1 MSRTDATITDWRR
14 DPWDEPGEI
23 EPEDL
28 EPLPPD
34 RKGGRRLGL
43 AFLAI
48 VVVLFLLAGLAGRW
62 AIQQVSPPG
71 EPGDPVNFT
80 VNEGDTLETVAT
92 RLQDEGIITNARVFL
107 WYVQWK
113 GGLELQPGYFALRPM
128 DDLGNIVRAL
138 RTSPEQTFTN
148 VTFPEGYAVAR
159 MGARLETTV
168 PRLTAANFIAAATTG
183 QIRSELAPEVTN
195 LEGLLFPDSYQ
206 VGGSET
212 EAEVV
217 ARLAQQMTRVANSV
231 GIQKAP
237 ALTGRTPYEILI
249 VASMIEKEAKV
260 DEDRALIAR
269 VIYNRMFVNTPL
281 QIDATLYYQQDSET
295 PFSTLQA
302 LDSPVQHLPPPRP
315 AAHAHHQPGEEV
327 DRGGPQSGA
336 QPGPGELPGRRGL
349 HLALLRAGR
358 RGRAPRVRHHLRG
371 PSEERRRGA
380 GGRSAGVIDGR
391 TRVAGIIGS
400 PVEHSLSPVMHNAAF
415 AACGLDWVYVAFEV
429 AAGAAA
435 AALSAVRTLGL
446 AGLSVTMPHK
456 TVVAGLVDER
466 SPAVEALAAA
476 NTVVVRSDG
485 TLVGETTDGD
495 GFLDALRLDHGIEPA
510 GLSVVVFGAGGAAR
524 SVVLALAGA
533 GCREVVV
540 VNRTAETAQAAAA
553 LAGGRGRVGGP
564 ADVRRADLVV
574 QATPRG
580 HGRAGRPGVRSRP
593 AARWP
598 DRRRP
603 RLPPATDRAAGGGRR
618 ARLRHG
624 GRARDARPPGRSP
637 AHPVDRH

>member
-1 MSRTDATITDWRR
+1 M
-14 DPWDEPGEI
+14 
-23 EPEDL
+23 
-28 EPLPPD
+28 
-34 RKGGRRLGL
+34 
-43 AFLAI
+43 
-48 VVVLFLLAGLAGRW
+48 
-62 AIQQVSPPG
+62 
-71 EPGDPVNFT
+71 
-80 VNEGDTLETVAT
+80 
-92 RLQDEGIITNARVFL
+92 FL
-107 WYVQWK
+107 WYVRWK
-113 GGLELQPGYFALRPM
+113 GGLELQPGYFALRPR

-269 VIYNRMFVNTPL
+269 VIYNRMFVEHAAADRRHPVLPAGQRDAL
-281 QIDATLYYQQDSET
+281 QHPAGAGL
-295 PFSTLQA
+295 A
-302 LDSPVQHLPPPRP
+302 VQHLPPPRP

-336 QPGPGELPGRRGL
+336 QPGPVELPGRRGL
-349 HLALLRAGR
+349 HLAVLRAGR

-429 AAGAAA
+429 ATGAAA

-540 VNRTAETAQAAAA
+540 VNRTAEAAQAAAA

-580 HGRAGRPGVRSRP
+580 MGVPGDLAFDPDLLRGGQIVADLVYHPLRTALLE
-593 AARWP
+593 AAAER
-598 DRRRP
+598 
-603 RLPPATDRAAGGGRR
+603 
-618 ARLRHG
+618 RLRHG

>member
-28 EPLPPD
+28 EPLPPE

-48 VVVLFLLAGLAGRW
+48 VVVMFLLAGLGGRW

-71 EPGDPVNFT
+71 DPGDPVNFT
-80 VNEGDTLETVAT
+80 VNEGDTLEAVAT

-113 GGLELQPGYFALRPM
+113 GGLELQPGYYALRPM

-302 LDSPVQHLPPPRP
+302 LDSPYNTYLHLGLPPTPITNPGKKSIEAALNP
-315 AAHAHHQPGEEV
+315 APNPDPSSCPGGVPCIWLYYVLADAEGRHAFATTYE
-327 DRGGPQSGA
+327 D
-336 QPGPGELPGRRGL
+336 
-349 HLALLRAGR
+349 
-358 RGRAPRVRHHLRG
+358 HLRN
-371 PSEERRRGA
+371 
-380 GGRSAGVIDGR
+380 VD
-391 TRVAGIIGS
+391 
-400 PVEHSLSPVMHNAAF
+400 AA
-415 AACGLDWVYVAFEV
+415 
-429 AAGAAA
+429 
-435 AALSAVRTLGL
+435 
-446 AGLSVTMPHK
+446 
-456 TVVAGLVDER
+456 
-466 SPAVEALAAA
+466 
-476 NTVVVRSDG
+476 
-485 TLVGETTDGD
+485 
-495 GFLDALRLDHGIEPA
+495 
-510 GLSVVVFGAGGAAR
+510 
-524 SVVLALAGA
+524 
-533 GCREVVV
+533 
-540 VNRTAETAQAAAA
+540 
-553 LAGGRGRVGGP
+553 
-564 ADVRRADLVV
+564 
-574 QATPRG
+574 
-580 HGRAGRPGVRSRP
+580 
-593 AARWP
+593 
-598 DRRRP
+598 
-603 RLPPATDRAAGGGRR
+603 RAAGLLG
-618 ARLRHG
+618 
-624 GRARDARPPGRSP
+624 
-637 AHPVDRH
+637 